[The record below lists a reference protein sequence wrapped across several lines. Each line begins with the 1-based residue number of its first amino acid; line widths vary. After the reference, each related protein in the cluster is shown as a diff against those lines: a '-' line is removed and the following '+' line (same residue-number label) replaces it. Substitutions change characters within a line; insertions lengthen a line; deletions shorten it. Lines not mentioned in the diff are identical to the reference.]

1 MTYPAGLSERHVQIL
16 GLLAEGLDNGEIG
29 ARLSVA
35 ENTVKSHLQT
45 MAKKTGIG
53 DRAGMVAWGFREGL
67 LHVPAARSIPPELA
81 EFVLLARRVVAWA
94 DAQGVN
100 RHAA

>member
-16 GLLAEGLDNGEIG
+16 ELLAEGLDNAQIG
-29 ARLSVA
+29 ARLFVA
-35 ENTVKSHLQT
+35 ENTVKSHLQI

-53 DRAGMVAWGFREGL
+53 DRAGMVAWAFREGL
-67 LHVPAARSIPPELA
+67 LHVPVVRTIPPEVA
-81 EFVLLARRVVAWA
+81 EFVSLARRVVAWA

-100 RHAA
+100 GRAA